1 MNLTIPLIALVV
13 GTYALRIAGPALR
26 TRITISPRI
35 SRVMN
40 TSVAVV
46 FVALVATSTLLV
58 GKDFAGFAAP
68 IGVTVAGILA
78 WRKAPFVV
86 IVIAAAA
93 TTAGLRWIGVN

>member
-1 MNLTIPLIALVV
+1 MNLTIPLIALIV

-35 SRVMN
+35 DRVMN

-46 FVALVATSTLLV
+46 FVALVATSSLLV

>member
-1 MNLTIPLIALVV
+1 MNLTIPLIALIV

-35 SRVMN
+35 DRVMN

>member
-35 SRVMN
+35 DRVMN

>member
-35 SRVMN
+35 DRVMN

-46 FVALVATSTLLV
+46 FVALVATSSLLV
-58 GKDFAGFAAP
+58 GKEFAGFAAP

>member
-35 SRVMN
+35 DRVMN

-46 FVALVATSTLLV
+46 FVALVATSSLLV